1 MAMRIAATNG
11 RPIWPPGHR
20 ILPLKGKAFDWWQS
34 ECSAKRVWAR
44 SGSGTLAMQ
53 CPQETALFDWLA
65 QGAHTSATQ
74 SMRVH
79 LSTCASCA
87 SIVEVWRREDK
98 EEQQNDLETRP
109 SANSRLARAIAQNLV
124 ESQSDALESVIPRGT
139 RIGRYVVTRWLGRG
153 GMGVVYE
160 ASDPELDRL
169 IAIKLGRSSGFG
181 SIGLSSQ
188 LRLQREGR
196 VMAKLAHPNV
206 VRVYDVGRWLD
217 HPFVAMELVVGR
229 SLSQWY
235 RDSKPSHDQ
244 VVNMFIQ
251 AGRGLAAAHNADI
264 VHGDFKPDNIL
275 VSDDDVAKVADF
287 GLAVAT
293 TDRDWTESE
302 ATHNETSHST
312 AGTPCYMAPERLRG
326 SQPDARSDQFS
337 YCVSLLEALTG
348 TRTFSSNN
356 PSQVLAEMNESLP
369 EVTFS
374 AKIPATLARILKRGL
389 AIDPRKRFASMDALL
404 TQIERKPR
412 RVWRRLAMAALAL
425 TALGFA
431 AAIVPSG
438 HATVRDHHLIDDHV
452 CNSETAAD
460 DVWNDEAR
468 KALHA
473 AVAANHRVSNQVEAD
488 QTATRFDSYVR
499 KWNEAYRHLCQ
510 TQVAGAKSSTAGR
523 QRALTCLQRRLDRL
537 VANVDLSVNHNEYQH
552 SLWGT
557 YSVFASARQLPQ
569 PHGCLTT
576 STEPVELPTDPTQR
590 RTIRRLQAALERVR
604 ALQHAYLYADAHTLA
619 TSVAHDAQILGYAPV
634 QAEALFL
641 QTYWPT
647 SPNLTAPL
655 KGAATLRR
663 AAALAREANEHELE
677 IHITL
682 RLARLL
688 SHDSEHW
695 DEALRMTSAVLE
707 QANSAARPSVNAHA
721 FWTRGM
727 IHERAGN
734 DHLAIANYR
743 RAFKHIRG
751 SLAYNNLWPHSL
763 EKFIALLF
771 EAGKTQQA
779 LETIEQSRTA
789 SKATFGPN
797 APQVATLELHI
808 GAVYQEHHEY
818 DRARSAFHNAD
829 QNARLTLGAD
839 HPFRAEIVNRL
850 AILEMQLDRHAQAEQ
865 HYREAIRLW
874 SQTLGATHVRV
885 GKGLNNLGILYTE
898 MGRWHDADRVLQE
911 ALTIW
916 EAGLPKDSPEL
927 AAILTNLGE
936 SKLGQDL
943 PLSAQDF
950 LERALVLRSTR
961 VTPPARRAVTQ
972 FHLARALWRTGDRV
986 RAITLADAAEMSFA
1000 AHPVRYRTE
1009 LDQVRTWLAER
1020 HAVFGDAQP

>member
-1 MAMRIAATNG
+1 
-11 RPIWPPGHR
+11 
-20 ILPLKGKAFDWWQS
+20 
-34 ECSAKRVWAR
+34 
-44 SGSGTLAMQ
+44 MQ

-181 SIGLSSQ
+181 SIGLPSQ

-302 ATHNETSHST
+302 AIHNETSHST

-369 EVTFS
+369 EVTQS
-374 AKIPATLARILKRGL
+374 AKIPAPLARVLKRGL
-389 AIDPRKRFASMDALL
+389 SVDPSERFASMDALL
-404 TQIERKPR
+404 AQVESKPR
-412 RVWRRLAMAALAL
+412 RGWLRLVMATLAVAVL
-425 TALGFA
+425 GLATAV
-431 AAIVPSG
+431 VPSG
-438 HATVRDHHLIDDHV
+438 HATTRDHNIVDAQV
-452 CNSETAAD
+452 CDNEAAAD
-460 DVWNDEAR
+460 EVWNDNTR

-473 AVAANHRVSNQVEAD
+473 AVAANHRMLSHVEAD
-488 QTATRFDSYVR
+488 QTAVRFDSYVQE
-499 KWNEAYRHLCQ
+499 WNKTYHHLCQ
-510 TQVAGAKSSTAGR
+510 PQVASAKNFAADR

-537 VANVDLSVNHNEYQH
+537 VANVDLAINHNEYQQPY
-552 SLWGT
+552 WGT
-557 YSVFASARQLPQ
+557 YGMFTSVRKLPR
-569 PHGCLTT
+569 PHECLTA
-576 STEPVELPTDPTQR
+576 STEPVELPADPTQR
-590 RTIRRLQAALERVR
+590 GIIRRLQAALERVH
-604 ALQHAYLYADAHTLA
+604 ALRGAGIHTQADALA
-619 TSVAHDAQILGYAPV
+619 TTIARDAQTVGYAPV
-634 QAEALFL
+634 QAEALLL
-641 QTYWPT
+641 QKSW
-647 SPNLTAPL
+647 SQDNQVGAPL
-655 KGAATLRR
+655 KRSATLRR
-663 AAALAREANEHELE
+663 AAALARAANEHHLVMR
-677 IHITL
+677 IGST
-682 RLARLL
+682 LARVLA
-688 SHDSEHW
+688 HDPEHW
-695 DEALRMTSAVLE
+695 DEALRATETVLDK
-707 QANSAARPSVNAHA
+707 ASSSAAGSSASVQAL
-721 FWTRGM
+721 WTRGI
-727 IHERAGN
+727 IHERAG
-734 DHLAIANYR
+734 DIRLAINDYT
-743 RAFKHIRG
+743 RAFNHMRG
-751 SLAYNNLWPHSL
+751 SVAPHHPTRL
-763 EKFIALLF
+763 VALLF
-771 EAGKTQQA
+771 KLGKKQEAFDTIERWRTMYKATYGPFGPHLAA
-779 LETIEQSRTA
+779 LELQ
-789 SKATFGPN
+789 
-797 APQVATLELHI
+797 I
-808 GAVYQEHHEY
+808 GYLYHQYHEH

-829 QNARLTLGAD
+829 QNARLVFGTN
-839 HPFRAEIVNRL
+839 HPFRAEVLNKL
-850 AILEMQLDRHAQAEQ
+850 AILEMKLDRPMQAEH

-885 GKGLNNLGILYTE
+885 GKGLNNLGILYTA

-986 RAITLADAAEMSFA
+986 RAITLADEAEMIFSERA
-1000 AHPVRYRTE
+1000 VRYRAE
-1009 LDQVRTWLAER
+1009 LDQVREWLLER
-1020 HAVFGDAQP
+1020 QAVIADATL